1 MKNKFLKN
9 CLALFVI
16 TLVAGISLA
25 FVNEVTKDP
34 IAKAQDKAR
43 LEAYEVVYPNAEFKV
58 MDNSDEILKASSKSL
73 EKENLSQCSVDD
85 VLAVTDKNGNL
96 IGYVFS
102 ATSPSGYGGDIKVA
116 IGVSNKTNKITGF
129 TVLSHSETAGL
140 GAKATEDEFKSQFI
154 GKSANGINYTKNGA
168 SNDTEID
175 ALSGATITS
184 NAVCEAVDSALAVYN
199 YQLKEVD

>member
-16 TLVAGISLA
+16 TLVAGVSLA
-25 FVNEVTKDP
+25 FVNEVTKEP

-85 VLAVTDKNGNL
+85 VLAVMDKNGNL

-154 GKSANGINYTKNGA
+154 GKSANSINYTKNGA

>member
-16 TLVAGISLA
+16 TLVAGVSLA
-25 FVNEVTKDP
+25 FVNEVTKEP

-184 NAVCEAVDSALAVYN
+184 NAVCEAVDGALAVYN
-199 YQLKEVD
+199 HQLKDVD

>member
-16 TLVAGISLA
+16 TLVAGVSLA
-25 FVNEVTKDP
+25 FVNEVTKEP

-184 NAVCEAVDSALAVYN
+184 NAVCEVVDSALAVYN
-199 YQLKEVD
+199 HQLKEVD

>member
-9 CLALFVI
+9 CLALFLI
-16 TLVAGISLA
+16 TLVAGVSLA
-25 FVNEVTKDP
+25 FVNEITKEP
-34 IAKAQDKAR
+34 IAQAQDKAR
-43 LEAYEVVYPNAEFKV
+43 LEAYEVVYPNAKFETL
-58 MDNSDEILKASSKSL
+58 DNTEEILKNSSASLK
-73 EKENLSQCSVDD
+73 KENLSQCTVDD
-85 VLAVTDKNGNL
+85 VLKATDESGNT

-102 ATSPSGYGGDIKVA
+102 ATSPSGYGGDVKVA
-116 IGVSNKTNKITGF
+116 VGVSNKDNSITGF

-154 GKSANGINYTKNGA
+154 GKSANGINYTKTG
-168 SNDTEID
+168 SSLDSEID

-199 YQLKEVD
+199 NQLKEVD

>member
-16 TLVAGISLA
+16 TLVAGVSLA
-25 FVNEVTKDP
+25 FVNEVTKEP

-85 VLAVTDKNGNL
+85 VLAVTNKNGNL

-116 IGVSNKTNKITGF
+116 VGVSNKTNKITGF

>member
-16 TLVAGISLA
+16 TLVAGVSLA
-25 FVNEVTKDP
+25 FVNEVTKEP

-175 ALSGATITS
+175 ALSGATI

-199 YQLKEVD
+199 HQLKEVD

>member
-16 TLVAGISLA
+16 TLVAGVSLA
-25 FVNEVTKDP
+25 FVNEVTKEP

-58 MDNSDEILKASSKSL
+58 MNNSDEILKASSKSL

>member
-9 CLALFVI
+9 CLALFLI
-16 TLVAGISLA
+16 TLVAGVSLA
-25 FVNEVTKDP
+25 FVNEITKEP
-34 IAKAQDKAR
+34 IAQAQDKAR
-43 LEAYEVVYPNAEFKV
+43 LEE
-58 MDNSDEILKASSKSL
+58 EILKNSSASLK
-73 EKENLSQCSVDD
+73 KENLSQCTVDD
-85 VLAVTDKNGNL
+85 VLKATDESGNT

-102 ATSPSGYGGDIKVA
+102 ATSPSGYGGDVKVA
-116 IGVSNKTNKITGF
+116 VGVSNKDNSITGF

-154 GKSANGINYTKNGA
+154 GKSANGINYTKTGA
-168 SNDTEID
+168 SLDSEID

-199 YQLKEVD
+199 NQLKEVD

>member
-16 TLVAGISLA
+16 TLVAGVSLA
-25 FVNEVTKDP
+25 FVNEVTKEP

-85 VLAVTDKNGNL
+85 VLAVTNKNGNL

-116 IGVSNKTNKITGF
+116 VGVSNKTNKITGF

-184 NAVCEAVDSALAVYN
+184 NAVCEAVDTALAVYN

>member
-16 TLVAGISLA
+16 TLVAGVSLA
-25 FVNEVTKDP
+25 FVNEVTKEP

-85 VLAVTDKNGNL
+85 VLAATDKNGNL
-96 IGYVFS
+96 IGYVFLPHHRQ
-102 ATSPSGYGGDIKVA
+102 AM
-116 IGVSNKTNKITGF
+116 
-129 TVLSHSETAGL
+129 AG
-140 GAKATEDEFKSQFI
+140 I
-154 GKSANGINYTKNGA
+154 
-168 SNDTEID
+168 
-175 ALSGATITS
+175 
-184 NAVCEAVDSALAVYN
+184 
-199 YQLKEVD
+199 

>member
-9 CLALFVI
+9 CLALFLI
-16 TLVAGISLA
+16 TLVAGVSLA
-25 FVNEVTKDP
+25 FVNEITKEP
-34 IAKAQDKAR
+34 IAQAQDKAR
-43 LEAYEVVYPNAEFKV
+43 LEAYEVVYPNAKFETL
-58 MDNSDEILKASSKSL
+58 DNTDEIIKNSVNSLK
-73 EKENLSQCSVDD
+73 KENLSQCTVDD
-85 VLAVTDKNGNL
+85 VLKATDENDNL

-116 IGVSNKTNKITGF
+116 IGVSSKDNAITGF

-140 GAKATEDEFKSQFI
+140 GAKATEDEFKSQFV

-168 SNDTEID
+168 STDSEID

-199 YQLKEVD
+199 NQLKEVD

>member
-25 FVNEVTKDP
+25 FVNEVTKEP

>member
-25 FVNEVTKDP
+25 FVNEVTKEP

-154 GKSANGINYTKNGA
+154 GKSANGINKLY
-168 SNDTEID
+168 
-175 ALSGATITS
+175 
-184 NAVCEAVDSALAVYN
+184 
-199 YQLKEVD
+199 

>member
-16 TLVAGISLA
+16 TLVAGVSLA
-25 FVNEVTKDP
+25 FVNEVTKEP

-85 VLAVTDKNGNL
+85 VLAVTNKNGNL

-116 IGVSNKTNKITGF
+116 VGVSNKTNKITGF

-168 SNDTEID
+168 LNDTEID

>member
-16 TLVAGISLA
+16 TLVAGVSLA
-25 FVNEVTKDP
+25 FVNEVTKEP

-102 ATSPSGYGGDIKVA
+102 ATSPSGYGGNIKVA

-184 NAVCEAVDSALAVYN
+184 NAVCETVDSALAVYN
-199 YQLKEVD
+199 HQLKEVD

>member
-9 CLALFVI
+9 CLALFLI
-16 TLVAGISLA
+16 TLVAGVSLA
-25 FVNEVTKDP
+25 FVNEITKEG

-43 LEAYEVVYPNAEFKV
+43 LEAYEVVYPDAQFEAL
-58 MDNSDEILKASSKSL
+58 DNTDEILKASSASL
-73 EKENLSQCSVDD
+73 KKESLSQCTVDD
-85 VLAVTDKNGNL
+85 VLKATDKNGNL

-102 ATSPSGYGGDIKVA
+102 ATSPSGYGGDVKVA
-116 IGVSNKTNKITGF
+116 IGVSAKTNQLTGF

-140 GAKATEDEFKSQFI
+140 GAKATEDDFKSQFV
-154 GKSANGINYTKNGA
+154 GKSADGINYTKNGA
-168 SNDTEID
+168 SSDNEID

-199 YQLKEVD
+199 NQLKEVD